1 MKRSPTSATGH
12 SSIEIE
18 EVSAAMVSRRK
29 NTMAKICPSKPKLS
43 NIKGNTVKTK
53 VSELSKEPSC
63 A

>member
-1 MKRSPTSATGH
+1 
-12 SSIEIE
+12 
-18 EVSAAMVSRRK
+18 MVSRRK